1 MNSIDSVSSREVE
14 VVDLGS
20 TTTWCDELM
29 PYPFVT
35 RGTHGGLMPN
45 GTPIVCGGQNSN
57 QCFAYDM
64 SEWNLNP
71 GWVETFPMST
81 PRMHFVGMSGSPYK
95 NSSHKYFVIG
105 NWRAEVLTD
114 SGWEVIGPTPP
125 SPFYTGC
132 LMIINETSVLV
143 VEGQYPS
150 VRDTSRNT
158 YILNTKIDRWVKGPI
173 LSWSRNTAGCGLVR
187 ESKTSSRNVFIV
199 SGGNGLG
206 GGRTELLLDL
216 QDRWY
221 PGNLSKA

>member
-45 GTPIVCGGQNSN
+45 STPIVCGGQNSN
-57 QCFAYDM
+57 RCFAYDM
-64 SEWNLNP
+64 SEWNPNP

-105 NWRAEVLTD
+105 NSTISWWGAWLNKRTDKIVVAPQCWVLSD
-114 SGWEVIGPTPP
+114 
-125 SPFYTGC
+125 F
-132 LMIINETSVLV
+132 
-143 VEGQYPS
+143 
-150 VRDTSRNT
+150 DTSDL
-158 YILNTKIDRWVKGPI
+158 IPV
-173 LSWSRNTAGCGLVR
+173 SWNLV
-187 ESKTSSRNVFIV
+187 E
-199 SGGNGLG
+199 
-206 GGRTELLLDL
+206 
-216 QDRWY
+216 
-221 PGNLSKA
+221 